1 MDPEDLHQEYLQ
13 RFLGLDYDLDEH
25 GVFIYP
31 PLIKGSGELEGV
43 PDNYYDVVSDG

>member
-1 MDPEDLHQEYLQ
+1 N
-13 RFLGLDYDLDEH
+13 EH

-31 PLIKGSGELEGV
+31 PLIKGPGELEGV

>member
-1 MDPEDLHQEYLQ
+1 LQ

-43 PDNYYDVVSDG
+43 PDGYYAAVSYEGAAKA